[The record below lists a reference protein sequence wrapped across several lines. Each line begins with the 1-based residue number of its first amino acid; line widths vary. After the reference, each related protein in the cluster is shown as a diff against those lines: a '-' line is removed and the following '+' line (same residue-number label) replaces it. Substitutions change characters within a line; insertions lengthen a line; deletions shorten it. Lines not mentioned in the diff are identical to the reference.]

1 VARIRTRSL
10 DNTQS
15 NNHKSALA
23 LNRRQRNADVEDEDI
38 EEFEEGE
45 EDEESGVSAR
55 KGRPTP
61 SSSDVKARGMGST
74 GLINRIPVVRTVVA
88 YFRGVASEMQKV
100 TWPTREETRRLTTV
114 VLAVTIAFAIGL
126 GLLDAFLGFW
136 FRKAFHPNSEDTFL
150 LIAALVAI
158 GVSSGYY
165 ALRNRI

>member
-10 DNTQS
+10 DNTQP

-23 LNRRQRNADVEDEDI
+23 FNRRQRSADVEDEDI
-38 EEFEEGE
+38 EEFEEGD
-45 EDEESGVSAR
+45 EDEESGVSTR

-61 SSSDVKARGMGST
+61 SSNELKARGMGST
-74 GLINRIPVVRTVVA
+74 GFINRIPVVRTVVA

-114 VLAVTIAFAIGL
+114 VLAVTLAFAVGL
-126 GLLDAFLGFW
+126 GLLDSFLGFW
-136 FRKAFHPNSEDTFL
+136 FRKAFHANSEGTFL
-150 LIAALVAI
+150 LIGGLVFVGI
-158 GVSSGYY
+158 SSGYY